1 MGWVKIGDAV
11 LKRDSRGNPVIKISL
26 TWDQLDDIGY
36 VEGDTMEIYVYDQ
49 DTSQLLLFNRTLRL
63 ELEKKGLLPK
73 KTTGSNATS
82 SADQK
87 KEPG

>member
-1 MGWVKIGDAV
+1 MGWVKIGEAI
-11 LKRDSRGNPVIKISL
+11 LKRDSRGNPVIKLTL

-36 VEGDTMEIYVYDQ
+36 VEGDTMEIYVYEQ
-49 DTSQLLLFNRTLRL
+49 DTSQLLLFNRTLRV

-73 KTTGSNATS
+73 KTTSSETTS
-82 SADQK
+82 SDQK